1 MLCRGSCLSWL
12 RSWLAGTALL
22 DGRGNGQAKQ
32 AQSPAAPLRVSQT
45 QSQPSSASNPR
56 VSVALID
63 CFLCIPSDGC

>member
-1 MLCRGSCLSWL
+1 MLCRGPCLPWL
-12 RSWLAGTALL
+12 RSWLTGTALL

-32 AQSPAAPLRVSQT
+32 EQSSAAFLHVSQF
-45 QSQPSSASNPR
+45 QSQPFSASNPW